1 MNRIEEFLQ
10 TLDIKNKIMLYLS
23 IIIIGVIVYY
33 NFNYDFLYS
42 KIKNNDR
49 EIQNLEKKVL
59 ISMKDLN
66 KKLAKL
72 KKEYKNL
79 KALKNE
85 KIQDLEYLNKRIN
98 LSVLNINDSQFYT
111 FLENILNKSDNLNLN
126 PNYYIKQNFAQ
137 FKKYIIDINASFGF
151 CQEKNL
157 INFIKYLE
165 SRKYVV
171 NIDKFKLDTNNS
183 DYFIEYNIWG
193 IK

>member
-1 MNRIEEFLQ
+1 VNRIEEFLQ

-98 LSVLNINDSQFYT
+98 LSVLKINDSQFYT

-137 FKKYIIDINASFGF
+137 FKNCLLYTSPSPRDS
-151 CQEKNL
+151 
-157 INFIKYLE
+157 
-165 SRKYVV
+165 
-171 NIDKFKLDTNNS
+171 
-183 DYFIEYNIWG
+183 
-193 IK
+193 